1 MTRLRPV
8 VVPVAALALAT
19 AAPHATAAQQRRPVT
34 QWAHTP
40 TAHSLAAEL
49 AVLAP
54 RAALVQPAISL
65 PLAALT
71 PSGEAAVPDVRHA
84 PAASPAAAGA
94 AGRPLLATARGPP
107 V

>member
-19 AAPHATAAQQRRPVT
+19 AAPSASAQARRPVT
-34 QWAHTP
+34 QWAQSP
-40 TAHSLAAEL
+40 TAHALAAQL
-49 AVLAP
+49 ADLPP
-54 RAALVQPAISL
+54 RVALVQPATSL
-65 PLAALT
+65 PLAVLT

>member
-19 AAPHATAAQQRRPVT
+19 AAPNATAAQQRRPVT
-34 QWAHTP
+34 QWANTP
-40 TAHSLAAEL
+40 SAHSLAAEL

-94 AGRPLLATARGPP
+94 AGRPLVATARGPP

>member
-19 AAPHATAAQQRRPVT
+19 AAPSATAQPRRPVT
-34 QWAHTP
+34 QWANTP
-40 TAHSLAAEL
+40 SAHSLAAEL
-49 AVLAP
+49 ADLAP
-54 RAALVQPAISL
+54 RAALVQPATSL
-65 PLAALT
+65 PLAVLF

-94 AGRPLLATARGPP
+94 AGRPLVATARGPP
-107 V
+107 R

>member
-8 VVPVAALALAT
+8 VGPVAALALAT
-19 AAPHATAAQQRRPVT
+19 AAPSASAQPRRHVT
-34 QWAHTP
+34 QWANTP

-49 AVLAP
+49 AALAP
-54 RAALVQPAISL
+54 RAALVQPATSL
-65 PLAALT
+65 PIAVLT

-84 PAASPAAAGA
+84 PVASPAAAGA

-107 V
+107 S

>member
-19 AAPHATAAQQRRPVT
+19 AAPSATAQPRRPVS
-34 QWAHTP
+34 QWAATP
-40 TAHSLAAEL
+40 TAHCLAAAL
-49 AVLAP
+49 ADLES
-54 RAALVQPAISL
+54 RAALVQPATSL
-65 PLAALT
+65 PLAVLF

-107 V
+107 R

>member
-19 AAPHATAAQQRRPVT
+19 ATPSAAAQPRRPVT
-34 QWAHTP
+34 QWAGSP
-40 TAHSLAAEL
+40 TVHVLAAEL
-49 AVLAP
+49 ADFNP
-54 RAALVQPAISL
+54 RAALVQPATTL
-65 PLAALT
+65 PLAVLT

-107 V
+107 G

>member
-19 AAPHATAAQQRRPVT
+19 AAPSAAAQPRRSVT
-34 QWAHTP
+34 QWAGTP
-40 TAHSLAAEL
+40 TVHALAAEL
-49 AVLAP
+49 ADLNP
-54 RAALVQPAISL
+54 RAALVQPATTL
-65 PLAALT
+65 PIAALT

-84 PAASPAAAGA
+84 PVASPAAAGA

-107 V
+107 R

>member
-19 AAPHATAAQQRRPVT
+19 AAPSAAAQPRRFVT
-34 QWAHTP
+34 QWAGTP
-40 TAHSLAAEL
+40 TAHALAAEL
-49 AVLAP
+49 ADLNP
-54 RAALVQPAISL
+54 RAALVQPTTTL
-65 PLAALT
+65 PVAALT

-84 PAASPAAAGA
+84 PVASPAATGA

-107 V
+107 R